1 MKKISIPNQSEK
13 NRFRMIGKA
22 RINSI
27 PKRNPKANTK
37 LLEIEANGGGIEG
50 EIVPNPLLT
59 HRPRSESK
67 RNLVGFSSNS
77 LSSLAVLVFS
87 FPFFFFDYF
96 WGVSFW
102 VYPFRRWAVG
112 IYDEVRGQNWNFA
125 SAPVSNC
132 PSREI
137 MNQSW
142 PSDQSTLTVM
152 GWVGRLPLGALKTIC
167 GLGVHSETR
176 VGISFAVGCVVRF
189 RGESVWLRT

>member
-77 LSSLAVLVFS
+77 LSSLAVLVFF
-87 FPFFFFDYF
+87 FPFFFLIIF
-96 WGVSFW
+96 G
-102 VYPFRRWAVG
+102 
-112 IYDEVRGQNWNFA
+112 A
-125 SAPVSNC
+125 SAFGCIHFVD
-132 PSREI
+132 E
-137 MNQSW
+137 
-142 PSDQSTLTVM
+142 
-152 GWVGRLPLGALKTIC
+152 PLEYTMRWEGKIGISPLRRFQI
-167 GLGVHSETR
+167 VR
-176 VGISFAVGCVVRF
+176 VGKSWINLDRPINRLWRWWGELDGCHLEAWKRFAD
-189 RGESVWLRT
+189 